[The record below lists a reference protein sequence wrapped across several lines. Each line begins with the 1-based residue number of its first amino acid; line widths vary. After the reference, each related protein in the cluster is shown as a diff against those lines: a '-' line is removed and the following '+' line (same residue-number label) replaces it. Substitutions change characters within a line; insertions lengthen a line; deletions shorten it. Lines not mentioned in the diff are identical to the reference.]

1 MIGRKFGGHHDSNVL
16 IQRANGTSK
25 ADSPGGNRSH
35 ALTSAM
41 VEAPRFTATT
51 VADAV
56 KSQFGLVGEF
66 TELVSERDQNFR
78 LKADSGS
85 SFVVKITGLAEDPVV
100 TDFQIAALIHL
111 ESRGVTGVPRIVRTT
126 SGKSRGAIVTEDGS
140 EICLRVVTWLSGR
153 LLCDVDV
160 TPEIARRFG
169 ARLAELDLALEGFSH
184 EGENQS
190 LLWDSQRAGDL
201 RDHLVHVND
210 KDVRSSV
217 EDVLDDFDKLVKPV
231 LVSLP
236 RQVIH
241 NDANDDNVLLDV
253 DGDVSGIIDFG
264 DMLRAPR
271 VIDVSTAASYLRTPG
286 DPLRLIEPFVT
297 AYDKRNALLKVE
309 FEVLFDLIRTRLSM
323 TLIIL
328 YWRLAARDVDDPYRQ
343 KSLNLNSNAL
353 EFLQS
358 LSAMGRTAFV
368 GRFFQKNK

>member
-16 IQRANGTSK
+16 IQRANRTSK
-25 ADSPGGNRSH
+25 ADSPGGNRLH

-78 LKADSGS
+78 LKAGSGT

-111 ESRGVTGVPRIVRTT
+111 ESRGVSGVPRIVRTT
-126 SGKSRGAIVTEDGS
+126 SGKSRGAIVTEDGT

-169 ARLAELDLALEGFSH
+169 SRLAELDLALEGFSH

-201 RDHLVHVND
+201 RGHLVHVND

-231 LVSLP
+231 LASLP

-264 DMLRAPR
+264 DMLMAPR

-297 AYDKRNALLKVE
+297 AYDKRNALLEVE

-358 LSAMGRTAFV
+358 LSALGRAAFV
-368 GRFFQKNK
+368 GRFL